1 MDENP
6 ELIQAEDWLNPDAVA
21 RSTPVFLIHDGGGTT
36 FAYHCLEPLNRP
48 VYGIHNPHFK
58 TGKTF
63 DGGIAEMG
71 KLYSRY
77 ILQAI
82 SDPDFPAQRKAD
94 GVMEILLG
102 GWSLGGHLSLEVAR
116 QLAEESRIRVIG
128 ILMMDTVYPVR
139 PTHSVTITPPDMSEE
154 GKTANQILSQR
165 AMFEARRMIIG
176 WQAPSW
182 EGVSSRRPPAVLLRA
197 KKAVPVEG
205 EGVGIA
211 DVYRG
216 DRNLGWDRYDK
227 DLIQEIIDVE
237 GHHFDLFAF
246 ENIEGITAAIR
257 KGLKTLEKTIST

>member
-1 MDENP
+1 MV
-6 ELIQAEDWLNPDAVA
+6 QAEDWLNPDAVA

-36 FAYHCLEPLNRP
+36 FAYHCLESLNRP

-82 SDPDFPAQRKAD
+82 SDPDFPAKRKTD
-94 GVMEILLG
+94 GVLDILLG

-116 QLAEESRIRVIG
+116 QLAEESRVRVIG
-128 ILMMDTVYPVR
+128 ILMVDTVYPVR
-139 PTHSVTITPPDMSEE
+139 PSDSSVTIAPPDMSEE
-154 GKTANQILSQR
+154 GKTPNQILSQR
-165 AMFEARRMIIG
+165 AMFEARRMIMS
-176 WQAPSW
+176 WQAPTW
-182 EGVSSRRPPAVLLRA
+182 EGASSPRPPVVLLRA

-211 DVYRG
+211 DVYRS
-216 DRNLGWDRYDK
+216 DRNLGWNRYEEGF
-227 DLIQEIIDVE
+227 IEHIIDVE

-246 ENIEGITAAIR
+246 ENITGITAAIR
-257 KGLKTLEKTIST
+257 KGLQRLEQTLV